1 VPHVAGAGLE
11 DTVDVAD
18 VIEAAASGTGS
29 SEICVASVGPVAAVG
44 DGVYAGGGSFMPAG
58 RLVAGDGFVRGLG
71 LLREASSV
79 CANGFKS
86 AGPRNVGVAGV

>member
-1 VPHVAGAGLE
+1 
-11 DTVDVAD
+11 
-18 VIEAAASGTGS
+18 
-29 SEICVASVGPVAAVG
+29 
-44 DGVYAGGGSFMPAG
+44 MPAG